1 MTKSNSNQAFPKYK
15 YIIFWIVLIFGQTY
29 FTYSSYDGFWLSL
42 FYNIEQ
48 VFSGLFW
55 FLWTFITNWDS
66 YDTSIRNPDLISR
79 MIFWILPVLPIFV
92 AGARNFSPPYSTFI
106 RFYFVSNIMGYIFLM
121 VWLSVT
127 KYAFYPVMFYV
138 IITLILILHL
148 NIILSKNPIVK
159 GIDNLSI
166 KLPSS
171 SGSSSLGDDLD

>member
-1 MTKSNSNQAFPKYK
+1 MTKSNSNQAFPKYE
-15 YIIFWIVLIFGQTY
+15 YIAYCILLIFGTTY
-29 FTYSSYDGFWLSL
+29 LTYNSYNGFWISL
-42 FYNIEQ
+42 FFTTEE
-48 VFSGLFW
+48 VFSGLLQY
-55 FLWTFITNWDS
+55 LWVFTNDDIVMQS
-66 YDTSIRNPDLISR
+66 ISR

-121 VWLSVT
+121 VWNSVT
-127 KYAFYPVMFYV
+127 GYAFYPVMFYV
-138 IITLILILHL
+138 IMSLILILHL

-159 GIDNLSI
+159 GIDNLTI